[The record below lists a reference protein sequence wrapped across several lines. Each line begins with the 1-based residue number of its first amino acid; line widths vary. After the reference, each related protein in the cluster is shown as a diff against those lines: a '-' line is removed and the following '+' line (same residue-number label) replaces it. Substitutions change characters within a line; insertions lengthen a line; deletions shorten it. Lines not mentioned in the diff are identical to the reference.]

1 MKINRIAISNLRNH
15 SFSEIDIDKNLNV
28 LYGLNGSGKTT
39 LLEAIAVCAFSKS
52 FQPVTDLSLIKYGQ
66 SSYFTELSAVNDLD
80 ISYKVKINYQSGS
93 KKEINSTFGT
103 NLLAKEIIG
112 ILPLVV
118 LSPDLKII
126 TSGSPQDRRD
136 FIDRLLSQSSRTY
149 LEKLMDYRKILK
161 QRNNFLNRIKNERTF
176 DRDLLESWTEML
188 INKGIDLIIYRN
200 SFIRDFIPFFE
211 STYKMVS
218 EGREIVKLEYLPNN
232 ISGEMLTGSL
242 NKQDL
247 YTFFKK
253 VSDKL
258 GSDEIRRGL
267 TLFGPQ
273 KDELAIKIDLGIA
286 KDSASQG
293 QHKTLLVSLKFAEFN
308 FLKEKRNET
317 PVVLLDDIFSELD
330 SERVSK
336 VFELLQSNS
345 AQTFITM
352 TDVSLLKDVAANSE
366 FSFYHVNNGNVQRT
380 N

>member
-176 DRDLLESWTEML
+176 DRDLLESWK
-188 INKGIDLIIYRN
+188 I
-200 SFIRDFIPFFE
+200 
-211 STYKMVS
+211 
-218 EGREIVKLEYLPNN
+218 GR
-232 ISGEMLTGSL
+232 
-242 NKQDL
+242 
-247 YTFFKK
+247 
-253 VSDKL
+253 
-258 GSDEIRRGL
+258 
-267 TLFGPQ
+267 
-273 KDELAIKIDLGIA
+273 A
-286 KDSASQG
+286 
-293 QHKTLLVSLKFAEFN
+293 
-308 FLKEKRNET
+308 
-317 PVVLLDDIFSELD
+317 
-330 SERVSK
+330 
-336 VFELLQSNS
+336 
-345 AQTFITM
+345 
-352 TDVSLLKDVAANSE
+352 
-366 FSFYHVNNGNVQRT
+366 HV
-380 N
+380 